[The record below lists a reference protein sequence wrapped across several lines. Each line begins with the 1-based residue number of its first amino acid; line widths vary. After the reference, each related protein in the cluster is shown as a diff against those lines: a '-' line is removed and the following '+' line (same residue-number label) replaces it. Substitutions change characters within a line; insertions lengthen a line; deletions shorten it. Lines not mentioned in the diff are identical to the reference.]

1 MLDASKAFDR
11 VKFSELFRILLNRQ
25 MSPLV
30 LRLLFDMYTNQKLQV
45 RWGGTVSNKFTA
57 SNGVKQGAILSPILF
72 SVYMDELFERLEK
85 SGVGCH
91 NGVSLYWQ
99 SRLRG

>member
-1 MLDASKAFDR
+1 
-11 VKFSELFRILLNRQ
+11 
-25 MSPLV
+25 MS
-30 LRLLFDMYTNQKLQV
+30 T
-45 RWGGTVSNKFTA
+45 KFTA

-91 NGVSLYWQ
+91 NYGESLYWQ
-99 SRLRG
+99 FRLRG